1 MNLLDLSLRAF
12 LDEVATDG
20 RTPGGGS
27 LAALVTA
34 AGAGLLAKVAG
45 ARRGT
50 NGRRRP
56 VSPPRPRRYA
66 TGRRRWLSWTR
77 TSTRRPFVRS
87 MGTERRAGERRDFEV
102 GRAYAR
108 AAEPPLQIV
117 ETATDVARLSVLVAR
132 NCDPALR
139 ADAAAAGALAAA
151 AARAAAELIA
161 VNLTFSAED
170 ERVVRARAL
179 AKDAADAA
187 DEVFAGG
194 T

>member
-34 AGAGLLAKVAG
+34 AGAGLLAKVARSSRNQWAEAAG
-45 ARRGT
+45 VTAQAEALRDRAAPLAQLDADQYEEALRSLDG
-50 NGRRRP
+50 NGE
-56 VSPPRPRRYA
+56 
-66 TGRRRWLSWTR
+66 T
-77 TSTRRPFVRS
+77 
-87 MGTERRAGERRDFEV
+87 AGERRDFEV
-102 GRAYAR
+102 GRAHAR

-117 ETATDVARLSVLVAR
+117 ETATDVARLSVLVGR